1 MAAQVKDKTI
11 TLAPENGANVAI
23 ISTGEGRFMAKKGV
37 EYVVSGKHANI
48 LIKKG
53 FATLKK

>member
-1 MAAQVKDKTI
+1 MATATDKAL
-11 TLAPENGANVAI
+11 TLAPDNGANVTI

>member
-1 MAAQVKDKTI
+1 MATATDKTL
-11 TLAPENGANVAI
+11 TLAPDNGASVTI
-23 ISTGEGRFMAKKGV
+23 ISTGGGKYMSKKGT
-37 EYVVSGKHANI
+37 EHIVSGKHANI

>member
-1 MAAQVKDKTI
+1 MATATDKAL
-11 TLAPENGANVAI
+11 TLAPDNGADVTI
-23 ISTGEGRFMAKKGV
+23 ISTGVGKYMSKKGT
-37 EYVVSGKHANI
+37 EHIVSGKHANI